1 MRNKPL
7 FVTKKSIIGSRE
19 ENQDSTLYETRK
31 GILLIADGLGG
42 RNHAQGK
49 VASTLTTMLMHN
61 YLRENHDMLKTKRI
75 TSQDLLKWLT
85 RSIIKTNEAISQ
97 IAATPAFYNTATTLE
112 ASQVHN
118 NILHYAHVGDSA
130 TFIIRPYDTQG
141 GLTGSIELLAEEQ
154 TTNPGHIGSKL
165 ESYIGKK
172 DLEPEQIITR
182 TVPLQKY
189 DIIFSCT
196 DGVTKPLLPEDIL
209 EIFISQDIKHAP
221 AEIIK
226 RVKEPVYLIEKLK
239 DKKLEHTT
247 RNYLGDNA
255 SFIIY
260 QAGD

>member
-7 FVTKKSIIGSRE
+7 FVTKRSSIGSRE
-19 ENQDSTLYETRK
+19 ENQDSILYETRK
-31 GILLIADGLGG
+31 GILLVADGLGG
-42 RNHAQGK
+42 KNHAQGK
-49 VASTLTTMLMHN
+49 VASTLTTMLMHK

-75 TSQDLLKWLT
+75 TNQDILKWLT

-97 IAATPAFYNTATTLE
+97 LATTPAFYNTATTLE
-112 ASQVHN
+112 ASHIYD

-130 TFIIRPYDTQG
+130 TFIIRPYDKQE
-141 GLTGSIELLAEEQ
+141 GLIGSIELLAEEQ
-154 TTNPGHIGSKL
+154 TTNPGHLGSKL

-172 DLEPEQIITR
+172 DLEPEQIITK
-182 TVPLQKY
+182 TIPLQKY
-189 DIIFSCT
+189 DIICSCT

-209 EIFISQDIKHAP
+209 EIFISHEVKKASR
-221 AEIIK
+221 EILK
-226 RVKEPVYLIEKLK
+226 RVKHPIYLAEQLKEKNK
-239 DKKLEHTT
+239 EHTL